1 MLNCLIPK
9 EGRMAGKDII
19 MLSQEEL
26 RRLHIIKKT
35 LEKKIR
41 QKDAAEMLL
50 LSSRQIRRIS
60 KRIEEE
66 GDEAIAHRSR
76 GKPSGRKLPVQIR
89 DRAIKL
95 CRGKY
100 KGFGP
105 TLAVEKLQE
114 TEDIII
120 SDETL
125 RLWLIESGD
134 WKKVRK
140 SRGHRQWRERKH
152 YFGEMVQI
160 DGSHH
165 DWFEGRGPKCVLMGY
180 IDDAT
185 GTVLGR
191 FYEYEGTIPAME
203 SFKRYAKK
211 YGLPVSV
218 YLDKHTT
225 YKSPAKPSI
234 EEEINRREPLSQ
246 FERAMKEL
254 GVKVIHA
261 NSPQAKGRVERLF
274 RTLQDRLIKEMRLRG
289 IASIEEG
296 NKFLK
301 YYMPLYNRRFAVMPQ
316 EKDNLHRKIPKG
328 VKLDTILCKK
338 TERTVRNDFTIAH
351 EGQLYQITEST
362 QARKVTVEE
371 RINGSMLITY
381 KETRLKFREIDE
393 RPQRKYK
400 RLNTRQPRKKYI
412 PPANHPW
419 RYFRVNNK
427 KVKIGS

>member
-1 MLNCLIPK
+1 
-9 EGRMAGKDII
+9 MAGKDII

-26 RRLHIIKKT
+26 RRLHIIRKT
-35 LEKKIR
+35 IGKKIK
-41 QKDAAEMLL
+41 QKEAAEMLF
-50 LSSRQIRRIS
+50 LSSRQIRRIA

-76 GKPSGRKLPVQIR
+76 GRPSGRKLPMDIR
-89 DRAIKL
+89 DRVIKL

-105 TLAVEKLQE
+105 TLATEKLQE
-114 TEDIII
+114 TEDINI

-152 YFGEMVQI
+152 YFGEMIQI

-185 GTVLGR
+185 GKVYGR
-191 FYEYEGTIPAME
+191 FYEYEGTIPAMD
-203 SFKRYAKK
+203 SSRRYIRKH
-211 YGLPVSV
+211 GIPVSV

-225 YKSPAKPSI
+225 YKSPAKLSI
-234 EEEINRREPLSQ
+234 KDEINRREPLSQ

-274 RTLQDRLIKEMRLRG
+274 RTLQDRLIKEMRLKG
-289 IASIEEG
+289 IKNIEEG
-296 NKFLK
+296 NRFLK
-301 YYMPLYNRRFAVMPQ
+301 HYLPIYNRRFTVMP
-316 EKDNLHRKIPKG
+316 KKKGNLHRKIPEG
-328 VKLDTILCKK
+328 VKLNTILCKK
-338 TERTVRNDFTIAH
+338 TERTLRNDFTIAH
-351 EGQLYQITEST
+351 EGRLYQITEGT

-381 KETRLKFREIDE
+381 KETRLKFREITE
-393 RPQRKYK
+393 RPRKKPK
-400 RLNTRQPRKKYI
+400 RLNTRQPGRKYI

-427 KVKIGS
+427 KVKTGS